1 MVLLVLE
8 SVWEFETAG
17 FVVPSNL
24 WEWIPSLNEEC
35 EGSPPAESPDVSDVR
50 AETEC
55 ISGFQNHL
63 PTLSSVLVPMLCSR
77 ADNEEPNSR
86 RKTKSFA
93 VK

>member
-24 WEWIPSLNEEC
+24 WEWIPSPSEEC
-35 EGSPPAESPDVSDVR
+35 VGFPPAESPDVSDVH

-55 ISGFQNHL
+55 ISGF
-63 PTLSSVLVPMLCSR
+63 
-77 ADNEEPNSR
+77 
-86 RKTKSFA
+86 
-93 VK
+93 